1 MKVQRFLIALTVL
14 NFGLLLFLLA
24 QVKRVDADSVP
35 AVLRAR
41 QLEILDDQGRIRA
54 SIRLHPADKTGK
66 GSNGKPYPESVMLR
80 LIDAEGR
87 PFVKLGGSEQGAG
100 LGLVGETDTT
110 HALLKAEGAETL
122 LKLTN
127 KDGRQQLIKP

>member
-1 MKVQRFLIALTVL
+1 M
-14 NFGLLLFLLA
+14 
-24 QVKRVDADSVP
+24 
-35 AVLRAR
+35 
-41 QLEILDDQGRIRA
+41 A
-54 SIRLHPADKTGK
+54 SPT
-66 GSNGKPYPESVMLR
+66 PESVMLR